1 MSARIDELEVIIG
14 KLYEDNALGRISSE
28 RFQKLL
34 GNYESEQKELQ
45 SKRDGLQKEL
55 SEQKTKADETEQ
67 FLQLIASYKDIQELT
82 APMLNELIDRIEV
95 GKKEIVDGVKRQEIR
110 IVYKQFC
117 YVEFE
122 QLWDLPVTDKERTAL
137 VQAAV

>member
-1 MSARIDELEVIIG
+1 MKI
-14 KLYEDNALGRISSE
+14 YEDNAKGKLSDE
-28 RFQKLL
+28 RFSMMS
-34 GNYESEQKELQ
+34 GNYEAEQKKLQ
-45 SKRDGLQKEL
+45 NKRDSLQKEL
-55 SEQKTKADETEQ
+55 SEQKTKADETER
-67 FLQLIASYKDIQELT
+67 FLQLIAGYKDIQELT

-95 GKKEIVDGVKRQEIR
+95 GKKETVDGVKRQDIR

-122 QLWDLPVTDKERTAL
+122 DLWDFPVPDKERTTL